1 MKSFPFDSKILQGKD
16 GDTQYDRAIDSKTLR
31 EYFHLLYSNGVF
43 AGENSDCFRVIV
55 DPAFGNQPIESL
67 NTKIKLTV
75 LPGACNIE
83 GALGIES
90 GKTTI
95 EIDPFSCTYVDSEDY
110 IYIDCKFRMD
120 SIVLRLNTNID
131 ARKIS
136 IEYKKGKYVKE
147 WADMHPP
154 ELTRNSTIYELRLA
168 NITMPGM
175 GAHENPSISDTILQE
190 QITDTRYF
198 SNDCGVVLS
207 NPTHIDTQ
215 KIFEQYKSA
224 IDNDLED
231 LKTWQGEWMERANK
245 QITDAA
251 DNLSSLIQKDESG
264 KIILDLKNYMEILQD
279 FIDNDGKLEKRVNEL
294 QTSSETLQKTT
305 LPAINSNIDNLKKT
319 VNEDIQNTLHSN
331 GTSINSLGDKIGTL
345 VSRVSTLEDKIREGF
360 FFNKELKI
368 LELAVSTGT
377 AYAETGLTIVIK
389 KNGYTRTVKLTEAL
403 EDQWRKSYNHCWIL
417 KDRSLEI
424 NSSEVNAGRSLD
436 GTCSIIL
443 ENKYFRT
450 WEGIE
455 DNNPDFY
462 LGKRKTKGI
471 LFATFDPYS
480 LPSMPTERKPY
491 AIKFYVDGS
500 IYYADYNKKED
511 RYMWAIPINSSNER
525 INLNFI
531 FDFEKAYEAED
542 TDYLSVGI
550 KFNFS
555 LKYIHA

>member
-43 AGENSDCFRVIV
+43 AGNDNDCFEVVLDETSIKSNQTGTEPFRVIV
-55 DPAFGNQPIESL
+55 KAG
-67 NTKIKLTV
+67 T
-75 LPGACNIE
+75 CNIE
-83 GALGIES
+83 GALGIEE
-90 GKTTI
+90 KETAIT
-95 EIDPFSCTYVDSEDY
+95 IDPIGKLEERT
-110 IYIDCKFRMD
+110 D
-120 SIVLRLNTNID
+120 SIVLRLDTNID

-136 IEYKKGKYVKE
+136 IEYKKGNPIAGTPNGDYSTFPDIRFE
-147 WADMHPP
+147 PRP
-154 ELTRNSTIYELRLA
+154 ELTRNSTVYELRLA
-168 NITMPGM
+168 NIFVEPLFIRESYRCGDLI
-175 GAHENPSISDTILQE
+175 E
-190 QITDTRYF
+190 DTRW
-198 SNDCGVVLS
+198 NTDDCGVVLC
-207 NPTHIDTQ
+207 NPRQIDTNGIAD
-215 KIFEQYKSA
+215 KLKEIYKNTLKHYENELSDYKA
-224 IDNDLED
+224 GVQRQVLEIADDLED
-231 LKTWQGEWMERANK
+231 ILK
-245 QITDAA
+245 
-251 DNLSSLIQKDESG
+251 KDEGG
-264 KIILDLKNYMEILQD
+264 KFALKLDEYVNNLRSEEYDKDKILQQ
-279 FIDNDGKLEKRVNEL
+279 IDAL

>member
-43 AGENSDCFRVIV
+43 AGNDNDCFEVVLDETSIKSNQTGTEPFRVIV
-55 DPAFGNQPIESL
+55 KAG
-67 NTKIKLTV
+67 T
-75 LPGACNIE
+75 CNIE
-83 GALGIES
+83 GALGIEE
-90 GKTTI
+90 KETAIT
-95 EIDPFSCTYVDSEDY
+95 IDPIGKLEERT
-110 IYIDCKFRMD
+110 D
-120 SIVLRLNTNID
+120 SIVLRLDTNID

-136 IEYKKGKYVKE
+136 IEYKKGNPIAGTPDGDYSTFPDIRFE
-147 WADMHPP
+147 PRP
-154 ELTRNSTIYELRLA
+154 ELTRNSTVYELRLA
-168 NITMPGM
+168 NIFVEPLFIRESYRCGDLI
-175 GAHENPSISDTILQE
+175 E
-190 QITDTRYF
+190 DTRW
-198 SNDCGVVLS
+198 NTDDCGVVLC
-207 NPTHIDTQ
+207 NPRQIDTNGIAD
-215 KIFEQYKSA
+215 KLKEIYKNTLKHYENELSDYKA
-224 IDNDLED
+224 GVQRQVLEIADDLED
-231 LKTWQGEWMERANK
+231 ILK
-245 QITDAA
+245 
-251 DNLSSLIQKDESG
+251 KDEGG
-264 KIILDLKNYMEILQD
+264 KFALKLDEYVNNLRSEEYDKDKILQQ
-279 FIDNDGKLEKRVNEL
+279 IDAL

-305 LPAINSNIDNLKKT
+305 LPAINNNIDRLKQT
-319 VNEDIQNTLHSN
+319 VTEDIQNTLHSN

-377 AYAETGLTIVIK
+377 AYVETGLTIVIK

>member
-31 EYFHLLYSNGVF
+31 EYFHLLYSNGIF
-43 AGENSDCFRVIV
+43 AGDNYECFNVVMDETSVTSLDQTTNDSFRVIV
-55 DPAFGNQPIESL
+55 
-67 NTKIKLTV
+67 K
-75 LPGACNIE
+75 PGACNIE
-83 GALGIES
+83 GALGIEE
-90 GKTTI
+90 KETVIT
-95 EIDPFSCTYVDSEDY
+95 IDPVDGDKE
-110 IYIDCKFRMD
+110 RVD
-120 SIVLRLNTNID
+120 SIVLRLDTNID

-136 IEYKKGKYVKE
+136 IEYKKGTPAVGVPDKDNPNTVLMP
-147 WADMHPP
+147 ALITTRP
-154 ELTRNSTIYELRLA
+154 ELTRNSTVYELRLA
-168 NITMPGM
+168 DIMLQSR
-175 GAHENPSISDTILQE
+175 ENLRYENKIRDLIQ
-190 QITDTRYF
+190 DTRWLT
-198 SNDCGVVLS
+198 DECGVVLC
-207 NPTHIDTQ
+207 NPKQINTDDIS
-215 KIFEQYKSA
+215 KEIKKLYKDALNGFNADFREA
-224 IDNDLED
+224 IDL
-231 LKTWQGEWMERANK
+231 G
-245 QITDAA
+245 
-251 DNLSSLIQKDESG
+251 KDELLSTADDVRDLLKKDEAG
-264 KIILDLKNYMEILQD
+264 KITLELAEYVKNLQESVTKSDELEERIEKLKN
-279 FIDNDGKLEKRVNEL
+279 
-294 QTSSETLQKTT
+294 SSETLQKTT
-305 LPAINSNIDNLKKT
+305 LSAINSNIDKLKKT
-319 VNEDIQNTLHSN
+319 VDEDIQNTLHSN
-331 GTSINSLGDKIGTL
+331 GTSINSLGDRIGTL